1 MKLRWLVRRN
11 EVTAMEVRE
20 YALANDL
27 PMMEAKQQL
36 VNETKPVLQYHTL
49 AGGWQDVPVE
59 VLTNN
64 PK

>member
-27 PMMEAKQQL
+27 YMMEAKQQL
-36 VNETKPVLQYHTL
+36 VNETKPVLQYYTVL
-49 AGGWQDVPVE
+49 GGWQDVPVE